1 VSARK
6 AVSFAFL
13 WLKFFQYCVPFLR
26 RTMRKIL
33 TLSMSIFLS
42 LGLLQPV
49 QAVDVT
55 KGRTGIVFS
64 DSDIFGNI
72 QGVVWGQRKGEDSSQ
87 VFVSFKRGNAAWT
100 NPRNLGLVEW
110 STWVNPQITI
120 RPDGSMLV
128 AWTSDENIQIRELA
142 PNASTWSAAATLPNS
157 TISGVWMREL
167 DVVSNGTAVTVVGVR
182 SGTGDD
188 VEVASWT
195 RSTDQSEWAYNTIDE
210 VMDSATYGNCGQADF
225 FECDYNFSEIRALT
239 TPTGEQAV
247 AWLAWRQPG
256 GYETELKGS
265 TFAIFTAR
273 RSSSQGE
280 WETARRIDTMKPT
293 AKVAGYAF
301 FIESF
306 ALTANGSAA
315 IAWRKGYNNSP
326 TDGYLAVSE
335 STTSAFARTDTT
347 AINRFAEVNNI
358 KLGVAGN
365 NIWMAVEG
373 SVKRGGDFSIRVGRV
388 GNFAKAKVAAI
399 SDSFYL
405 IGLGAK
411 ANRPSLLLRGS
422 GTVGGRSVFS
432 STIANNANVEK
443 PKSIKVLPTSRGIVL
458 DVMTKQSS
466 QNTLLVLSGSR
477 GNSFG
482 LGLEA
487 FLL

>member
-1 VSARK
+1 
-6 AVSFAFL
+6 
-13 WLKFFQYCVPFLR
+13 
-26 RTMRKIL
+26 MRKIL
-33 TLSMSIFLS
+33 TATMAFFLA

-55 KGRTGIVFS
+55 KGRTGIVFG

-72 QGVVWGQRKGEDSSQ
+72 QAVVWGQRKGEDSSQ

-128 AWTSDENIQIRELA
+128 AWTDDENIQIRELA
-142 PNASTWSAAATLPNS
+142 PNASTWSAASTLPNS
-157 TISGVWMREL
+157 TISGVWIREL

-195 RSTDQSEWAYNTIDE
+195 RSTDQSEWAYNSIDE
-210 VMDSATYGNCGQADF
+210 VMDSATYGNCGRADF
-225 FECDYNFSEIRALT
+225 YECDYSFSQIRALT

-247 AWLAWRQPG
+247 AWLAWREPG
-256 GYETELKGS
+256 GYQAQLKGS

-273 RSSSQGE
+273 RSSAQGE
-280 WETARRIDTMKPT
+280 WGTARRIDSMKPT
-293 AKVAGYAF
+293 EKVSGYAF

-306 ALTANGSAA
+306 ALNANGTAA

-326 TDGYLAVSE
+326 TDGYLAVST
-335 STTSAFARTDTT
+335 SATSAFSRTDIT

-358 KLGVAGN
+358 KLGVAGS

-373 SVKRGGDFSIRVGRV
+373 STTRGGDFFIRVGKV
-388 GNFAKAKVAAI
+388 GAFSQARVAAI

-411 ANRPSLLLRGS
+411 GNRPSLILRGS
-422 GTVGGRSVFS
+422 GTVGGRSVFAS
-432 STIANNANVEK
+432 AIANNATVAA

-458 DVMTKQSS
+458 DVMAKQSA

-477 GNSFG
+477 GNAFG

>member
-1 VSARK
+1 MK
-6 AVSFAFL
+6 
-13 WLKFFQYCVPFLR
+13 
-26 RTMRKIL
+26 KIL
-33 TLSMSIFLS
+33 TSAMAILLS

-55 KGRTGIVFS
+55 KGRTGISFS

-87 VFVSFKRGNAAWT
+87 VMVSFKRGNAAWT

-128 AWTSDENIQIRELA
+128 AWTSDENIQVRELA
-142 PNASTWSAAATLPNS
+142 PNSSTWSAAVTLPNS
-157 TISGVWMREL
+157 TITGVWMREL

-195 RSTDQSEWAYNTIDE
+195 RPTNLGEWTYNKIAD
-210 VMDSATYGNCGQADF
+210 VMNPSTYGNCGQADF
-225 FECDYNFSEIRALT
+225 WECNYSFNELRALT

-256 GYETELKGS
+256 GYEAQLKGS

-273 RSSSQGE
+273 RSSAQGE

-293 AKVAGYAF
+293 EKVSGYAF

-306 ALTANGSAA
+306 VLTANGRAA
-315 IAWRKGYNNSP
+315 IAWRKGYNRSP
-326 TDGYLAVSE
+326 VDGFLAVST
-335 STTSAFARTDTT
+335 SATTAFARTDVN
-347 AINRFAEVNNI
+347 AINRFAEINNI

-373 SVKRGGDFSIRVGRV
+373 STTRGGDFSIRVGRV
-388 GNFAKAKVAAI
+388 GAFSQANVAAI

-411 ANRPSLLLRGS
+411 ANRPALLLRGS
-422 GTVGGRSVFS
+422 GAVGERSVFS
-432 STIANNANVEK
+432 SAIANNATVAA
-443 PKSIKVLPTSRGIVL
+443 PKSIKTLPTSRGMVL
-458 DVMTKQSS
+458 DVMAKQSA
-466 QNTLLVLSGSR
+466 QDTLLVLSGSR
-477 GNSFG
+477 GNAFG